1 MERRPAG
8 CAENARDQNRK
19 CSQCPQPEPESV
31 NTEGT
36 KKTENETHTQTR
48 HRRPQKPTPPERHGR
63 RHQTKKTKM
72 TTKETDRQ
80 RDSAEGSDI
89 DRQTTRRPD
98 VPTETMR
105 WPENEHK
112 GPEGHS
118 RTGQTRPER
127 RMTGPNRTN
136 GQKGLEDNGKH
147 NRDEWDDNYIA
158 GAEPPTTGQR
168 SRQRGTDFRRAER
181 YGLKDDRQ
189 HRTQRWRWPESVRS
203 GRIVTEEWQER
214 GRNSGRNSGR
224 SGADCSSGN
233 GQTKS
238 DCGSRRSCLKRLR
251 CRKRTLTQSETHC
264 VGNAE

>member
-1 MERRPAG
+1 MRL
-8 CAENARDQNRK
+8 
-19 CSQCPQPEPESV
+19 
-31 NTEGT
+31 
-36 KKTENETHTQTR
+36 
-48 HRRPQKPTPPERHGR
+48 
-63 RHQTKKTKM
+63 
-72 TTKETDRQ
+72 
-80 RDSAEGSDI
+80 
-89 DRQTTRRPD
+89 D

-214 GRNSGRNSGR
+214 DQNSGRR
-224 SGADCSSGN
+224 GADSSSGN

-238 DCGSRRSCLKRLR
+238 GCGGQRSCLKRPR
-251 CRKRTLTQSETHC
+251 CRKATQTQSETNG
-264 VGNAE
+264 VGDAE